1 MKNPN
6 DAPGRLTFVE
16 DEMRGARIKVVGVG
30 GGGGNAVGRMIAS
43 GVKGVEF
50 IAINTDLQA
59 LRANRAP
66 IKIQIGA
73 KLTKGLGAGA
83 NPDVGRQ
90 AAIEDT
96 EKICDALEGADMVFI
111 TAGLGGG
118 TGTGAA
124 PVVASIAS
132 TLGGDAGGVLTV
144 AVATLPFSLEG
155 RRRMQH
161 AQEGLAQL
169 RECVDSVIVIP
180 NDRLLQNV
188 ARNTTVT
195 QAFHVADDVL
205 RQAVQG
211 ISDIILIPGQINLDF
226 ADVRAVMKGMGTAV
240 MGMGVAEGENRATAA
255 AQRAISN
262 PLLEDSSIKGARG
275 VIVNITGGSD
285 LSLSEAS
292 DAMGLV
298 TKEADPEAN
307 VLYGIVTD
315 ESMSG
320 AVKVTV
326 IATGTRLPVKKS
338 APTFDTP
345 TDINNYRGPQSEMT
359 AGTSPAMPDAFYR
372 KTPAPRAAA
381 AGGGGVDFD
390 VPAYIRKQGTND

>member
-1 MKNPN
+1 MANPTN
-6 DAPGRLTFVE
+6 APGRITFAE
-16 DEMRGARIKVVGVG
+16 DDTRSARIKVVGVG

-43 GVKGVEF
+43 GLHGVEF

-66 IKIQIGA
+66 TKIQIGA

-83 NPDVGRQ
+83 NPDIGRQ

-96 EKICDALEGADMVFI
+96 EKICDVLEGSDMIFI

-124 PVVASIAS
+124 PVVASIAG
-132 TLGGDAGGVLTV
+132 TLSGDSGGVLTV
-144 AVATLPFSLEG
+144 AVVTLPFNLEG
-155 RRRMQH
+155 KRRMAH
-161 AQEGLAQL
+161 ALDGLNQL

-180 NDRLLQNV
+180 NDRLLQSV

-195 QAFHVADDVL
+195 QAFHIADDVL

-211 ISDIILIPGQINLDF
+211 ISDIITIPGQINLDF
-226 ADVRAVMKGMGTAV
+226 ADVRAVMKGMGTSV
-240 MGMGVAEGENRATAA
+240 MGTGVAEGDSRAAEA

-262 PLLEDSSIKGARG
+262 PLLEDASIEGARG
-275 VIVNITGGSD
+275 VIVNITGGAD
-285 LSLSEAS
+285 LSLSEAA
-292 DAMGLV
+292 DATALI
-298 TKEADPEAN
+298 TKAADPDAN

-315 ESMSG
+315 ESMG
-320 AVKVTV
+320 QAVKVTV
-326 IATGTRLPVKKS
+326 IATGTRPGARKS
-338 APTFDTP
+338 APAFETP
-345 TDINNYRGPQSEMT
+345 TDLANYRAVAANANVVAP
-359 AGTSPAMPDAFYR
+359 PADSFYR

-381 AGGGGVDFD
+381 GGGGAIDFD
-390 VPAYIRKQGTND
+390 VPAYIRKQGASD